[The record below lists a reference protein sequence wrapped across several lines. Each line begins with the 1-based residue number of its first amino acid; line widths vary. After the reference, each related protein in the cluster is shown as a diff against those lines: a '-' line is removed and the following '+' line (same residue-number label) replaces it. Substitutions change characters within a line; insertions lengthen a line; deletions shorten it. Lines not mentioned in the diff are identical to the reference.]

1 MRRGERGEGRNP
13 KPEGRKKAEIR
24 SPNGPRHPV
33 SVFGFRNSAF
43 FRPST
48 FGLRPSKLPHPTAPV
63 EMLPRTGG
71 GAEDLRLGVKAV
83 TRTRS
88 FPSASTN

>member
-1 MRRGERGEGRNP
+1 MRRGARGEGRNP

-48 FGLRPSKLPHPTAPV
+48 FGLRPSTALGPGS
-63 EMLPRTGG
+63 LSSGG
-71 GAEDLRLGVKAV
+71 R
-83 TRTRS
+83 
-88 FPSASTN
+88 PSNMHSE